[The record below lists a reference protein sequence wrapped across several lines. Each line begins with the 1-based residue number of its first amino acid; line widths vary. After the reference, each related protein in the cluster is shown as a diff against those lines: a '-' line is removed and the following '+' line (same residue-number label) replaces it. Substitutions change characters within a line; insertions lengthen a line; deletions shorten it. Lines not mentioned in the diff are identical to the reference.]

1 MSTMSQVVSFRA
13 SGHFLNWIEAQR
25 VDGESVSQAA
35 QRILKELSGTSTT
48 LSTMSTA
55 GDTNVV
61 STMSTDL
68 STQNSNS
75 VMSTDLSTINPETVD
90 TQIATKLDPVIERLT
105 KLEERLGKIEGLS
118 DGGGDESL
126 SQELEEARGNY
137 AKLLESS
144 THVTNKLRQEV
155 QELRSQ
161 LETERADWGEIEAEL
176 SELKQNSAPAATP
189 SEKLTPD
196 AATILSQLRARRKK
210 SKTDLAD
217 LEAILEILES

>member
-1 MSTMSQVVSFRA
+1 MIQSQVVSFRA

-25 VDGESVSQAA
+25 LDCESVSQAA

-68 STQNSNS
+68 STQNNNA
-75 VMSTDLSTINPETVD
+75 MSTGLSTVDSETVD
-90 TQIATKLDPVIERLT
+90 TQIAAKLDPVIERLT

-144 THVTNKLRQEV
+144 THITNKLWQEV

-161 LETERADWGEIEAEL
+161 LETERADREKIEAEL
-176 SELKQNSAPAATP
+176 SEPKQNSAPAATV